1 MPATR
6 NEATPHVKPPKM
18 TPSAELTIGTAMRPS
33 RGRLRTVADG
43 CERKRNVER
52 THPQPPDPQSE
63 TGSFAT
69 HSGKMCITLFNTI
82 YLYILLN
89 IVSSESF
96 FLLKNYLQAAC
107 TSCRGVAHATI
118 SDPWWK
124 LLGCW
129 DEELPDVWAADC
141 PFCLLSA

>member
-1 MPATR
+1 MPVTR
-6 NEATPHVKPPKM
+6 NEATPHVKLPKM
-18 TPSAELTIGTAMRPS
+18 TPSADFTIGTAMRPS

-63 TGSFAT
+63 TGTLAT
-69 HSGKMCITLFNTI
+69 NSGKMCIPLFNTI

-96 FLLKNYLQAAC
+96 IFA
-107 TSCRGVAHATI
+107 
-118 SDPWWK
+118 
-124 LLGCW
+124 
-129 DEELPDVWAADC
+129 EELPASWMHFV
-141 PFCLLSA
+141 PRRSARHHQ